1 MPDART
7 EVCGLHEHREAERA
21 FELGRHAVAIA
32 RPVVPEHDPIRADR
46 QAARREHEL
55 HQRLVHANCR
65 REHAGADVG
74 HVRELEQSLNR
85 AVLAVRSVQNRED
98 GVEIQSGDDRL
109 PLIPFI
115 GGAPIDR
122 ENGFLARPGDEV
134 DLTPAADRPCRL
146 EPRLLDDLCRRHR
159 RWRPIRD
166 GPSAFFVDANRHR
179 FVALPVEMREYC
191 RGRGERDLMLPRSP
205 TIEHAD
211 AKTFHGGKDTGA
223 RS

>member
-1 MPDART
+1 MTHLQERGVPLPATMKAAVLVAPERF
-7 EVCGLHEHREAERA
+7 EVREVPLPVLGHDDVLVKVKRCGLCGTDMHIYHGKYSA
-21 FELGRHAVAIA
+21 
-32 RPVVPEHDPIRADR
+32 
-46 QAARREHEL
+46 
-55 HQRLVHANCR
+55 
-65 REHAGADVG
+65 
-74 HVRELEQSLNR
+74 
-85 AVLAVRSVQNRED
+85 
-98 GVEIQSGDDRL
+98 DRL

-115 GGAPIDR
+115 GSAPIDR

-134 DLTPAADRPCRL
+134 DLTPAADGPCRL
-146 EPRLLDDLCRRHR
+146 QPRLLDDLSRRHR

-191 RGRGERDLMLPRSP
+191 GGRGERHLMLPRSP